1 MRTSFIERYSIRN
14 LIFMLMAVLFV
25 ATASSANGAPLA
37 RNSGFSDTSF
47 VATGEGP
54 EDSFGSC
61 VANAGDLNGD
71 GYNDI
76 VVGAYLW
83 DAPYWLNTGRAYVYF
98 TGASADST
106 ADIVLTG
113 GGEDHWFGGDVSSA
127 GDMNGDGL
135 DDLIIGASGFD
146 SWRGRAFLF
155 WGGPTL
161 LGNISAAN
169 ADVKFN
175 GEPSLFPGMS
185 NQFGYTIES
194 IGDLNRDGRDDVL
207 ISAPGYDGSVAD
219 LGRAYIIF
227 GDSTWS
233 GQIPAT
239 DADIILTGVAGSG
252 FGLRASCGDF
262 NGDAVQDFAVGAY
275 RDSTA
280 GGPESG
286 RVFLFLGD
294 STFTG
299 ELQAADADL
308 IVTASTVG
316 MKLGRGVSLRGDIN
330 GDDFADLVIS
340 SSEDESTSL
349 PGQVFVFYGGS
360 SFSSELESDDADLT
374 LVAETVEMLSGR
386 GIGDWNSDGYDEL
399 QISSPLHDAAGDDA
413 GRLYLFFGGT
423 GLVGT
428 RSVATA
434 DIIADGAPERRY
446 FGGGAWIPQMEAGRS
461 GALAISASTHAAD
474 TTCAGRVYVFPS
486 PGTTPA
492 PVVRVA
498 PPSFRLH
505 QNWPNP
511 VRGQTTIS
519 FELPTTA
526 RTRLVIWDVAGR
538 EVRVLEN
545 SSRGPGI
552 HRLLW
557 NGLNKDGSPV
567 GAGVYFYSL
576 EAAGFQ
582 QTRKLVVVR

>member
-1 MRTSFIERYSIRN
+1 MTRN
-14 LIFMLMAVLFV
+14 PDEQCRIGNIILLLAALLLVL
-25 ATASSANGAPLA
+25 TASSANGAPSV
-37 RNSGFSDTSF
+37 RSPGFSDTSF

-54 EDSFGSC
+54 EDLFGSRE
-61 VANAGDLNGD
+61 ANAGDLNGD
-71 GYNDI
+71 GFNDI
-76 VVGAYLW
+76 IVGAYQNSSS
-83 DAPYWLNTGRAYVYF
+83 APFAGRAYVYF
-98 TGASADST
+98 TGASTDST

-113 GGEDHWFGGDVSSA
+113 GATDHWFGADVSSA

-135 DDLIIGASGFD
+135 DDLIVGASGFD
-146 SWRGRAFLF
+146 TWRGRAFLF
-155 WGGPTL
+155 WGGSSLSGSINATE
-161 LGNISAAN
+161 

-175 GEPSLFPGMS
+175 GEPDLFPGYA
-185 NQFGYTIES
+185 NQFGFEIEP
-194 IGDLNRDGRDDVL
+194 IGDLNRDGRDDVM
-207 ISAPGYDGSVAD
+207 ITAMGYDGSVRD
-219 LGRAYIIF
+219 LGRAYIFF

-239 DADIILTGVAGSG
+239 DADIFLTGVAGSH
-252 FGLRASCGDF
+252 FGLCASCGDF
-262 NGDAVQDFAVGAY
+262 NGDSVQDFAIGAY
-275 RDSTA
+275 ADSTA

-316 MKLGRGVSLRGDIN
+316 MELGRKVSLHADVN
-330 GDDFADLVIS
+330 GDGFADLVIGS
-340 SSEDESTSL
+340 YGDESASL

-374 LVAETVEMLSGR
+374 LVAETVEMLGGS

-399 QISSPLHDAAGDDA
+399 LVSSPLHDTAGEDA

-423 GLVGT
+423 GLTGT

-434 DIIADGAPERRY
+434 DIIADGTPERRY

-461 GALAISASTHAAD
+461 GSLAISASTHAAD

-492 PVVRVA
+492 PVVRVT

-505 QNWPNP
+505 QNSPNP

-526 RTRLVIWDVAGR
+526 RTRLVVWDVAGR

-545 SSRGPGI
+545 SSRGPGV

-557 NGLNKDGSPV
+557 NGLNEDGSPV
-567 GAGVYFYSL
+567 GAGVYFYGL

-582 QTRKLVVVR
+582 QTRKLIVVR